1 MLNKDKITKENINK
15 IIEYISYFENKDNV
29 FYSIDSKYLLYP
41 YNYSKE
47 IHDFE
52 KVLYDENI
60 VLVFDWGEWQ
70 PEAEKIY
77 NNPDLLENADLETL
91 RKLLTLHIRKER
103 FYSGHLANMIK
114 SGHIL
119 NILRRL
125 KEISISMV

>member
-1 MLNKDKITKENINK
+1 MINQDKLTKENINK
-15 IIEYISYFENKDNV
+15 IIEYIPYFEDKDNK
-29 FYSIDSKYLLYP
+29 FYSISKTDIIYP

-52 KVLYDENI
+52 RLLYDEKI
-60 VLVFDWGEWQ
+60 ILVFDWGEWQ

-125 KEISISMV
+125 KEISISII

>member
-15 IIEYISYFENKDNV
+15 IIRYIPYFEDKDNK
-29 FYSIDSKYLLYP
+29 FYSISKTDIIYP
-41 YNYSKE
+41 YLYSKE
-47 IHDFE
+47 VYSFE
-52 KVLYDENI
+52 RSLYDANI
-60 VLVFDWGEWQ
+60 VIAFDWGEWQ

-77 NNPDLLENADLETL
+77 NNFDLLANADLDTI